1 MRNTG
6 ENILQKVKQPSKI
19 GQDLKTL
26 IYAFL
31 LQSLLLLKLLYV
43 KFVVVMS
50 NPTFNWIV
58 CSYMSYTGFRVNL
71 HSVVA

>member
-6 ENILQKVKQPSKI
+6 ENILQKVKQSSKI
-19 GQDLKTL
+19 GRDLKTL

-43 KFVVVMS
+43 KFVVVMW
-50 NPTFNWIV
+50 N
-58 CSYMSYTGFRVNL
+58 
-71 HSVVA
+71 